1 MVLEWRKG
9 RAASV
14 PELLARREFDEA
26 LALAQEQ
33 WRARPGEGRLQLQ
46 LADTLVAAGRPREAL
61 PFLRT
66 IADALAA
73 DGFAAKAIAVLKRAK
88 KIQPDPEVERQLA
101 GLIAEKSRLDPPA
114 PRPSLAPAP
123 ALEIGMEE
131 IGSDPLPLGDADAD
145 ASAEPDLT
153 AELDLEGPDH
163 DAASPGPSSA
173 LFPGFSPDELAALM
187 GGLQL
192 RTFAAGE
199 IVVAEGEPGDSLFL
213 ITTGSVKAW
222 IRGRD
227 GRYALVRRL
236 GEGDFFGEIS
246 ILTGQPRTATIVA
259 ASPCELLELGRTAL
273 DGITATYPRVG
284 DILRRFSEERL
295 ATSADTAPPGAA

>member
-1 MVLEWRKG
+1 M
-9 RAASV
+9 
-14 PELLARREFDEA
+14 A
-26 LALAQEQ
+26 LADEQ
-33 WRARPGEGRLQLQ
+33 
-46 LADTLVAAGRPREAL
+46 
-61 PFLRT
+61 
-66 IADALAA
+66 AA
-73 DGFAAKAIAVLKRAK
+73 DGFAAKAIAVLKRAQ

-114 PRPSLAPAP
+114 QRPSLAPAP

-145 ASAEPDLT
+145 ARAKPDLT

-163 DAASPGPSSA
+163 DADDAAPGPSSA

-213 ITTGSVKAW
+213 IATGSVKAW

-227 GRYALVRRL
+227 GRYGLARRL

-246 ILTGQPRTATIVA
+246 ILTGSARTATIVA